1 LSTYCQP
8 IVYFIVNIIMKMR
21 FYNEG
26 GSEKHIHDITGM
38 LKISGDAIDME
49 YITACSSSLCSKDS
63 RTW

>member
-1 LSTYCQP
+1 
-8 IVYFIVNIIMKMR
+8 MKMR